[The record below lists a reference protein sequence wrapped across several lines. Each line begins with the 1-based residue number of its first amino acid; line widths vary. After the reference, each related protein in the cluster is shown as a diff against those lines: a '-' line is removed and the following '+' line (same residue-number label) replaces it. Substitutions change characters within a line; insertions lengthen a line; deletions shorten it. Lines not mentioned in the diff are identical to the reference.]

1 MHAEV
6 HAGLACLRL
15 GLAAAVWLAG
25 PGSVAARTPA
35 DVQSVVTVATAA
47 VREAFGGEAD
57 VILSQPVL
65 SLTTEAVIGIAEVQA
80 ALRRWADDKLTKW
93 TAGAV
98 GPRTIMMGW
107 SPGTSVALSIRR
119 GWGPDGR
126 CTGWDPRTRVDDWP
140 PPGAGES
147 SCWSKS

>member
-1 MHAEV
+1 MDGRVFYRIVVAVDFSPPSEEAWDHA
-6 HAGLACLRL
+6 RR
-15 GLAAAVWLAG
+15 LAALSDAELILTHV
-25 PGSVAARTPA
+25 VAAAPGF
-35 DVQSVVTVATAA
+35 V
-47 VREAFGGEAD
+47 GG
-57 VILSQPVL
+57 
-65 SLTTEAVIGIAEVQA
+65 SLTRTRIAEVQA
-80 ALRRWADDKLTKW
+80 SLRRWADDKLTKW

>member
-1 MHAEV
+1 MDGRGFYRIVVAVDFSPASEEAWDHA
-6 HAGLACLRL
+6 RR
-15 GLAAAVWLAG
+15 LAALSDAELILTHV
-25 PGSVAARTPA
+25 VAAAPGF
-35 DVQSVVTVATAA
+35 V
-47 VREAFGGEAD
+47 GG
-57 VILSQPVL
+57 
-65 SLTTEAVIGIAEVQA
+65 SLTRTRIAEVQA
-80 ALRRWADDKLTKW
+80 SLRRWADDKLTKW

-107 SPGTSVALSIRR
+107 SSGTSVAFGSRR

-126 CTGWDPRTRVDDWP
+126 CTVWDPRTRVDDWP

>member
-1 MHAEV
+1 MDGRGFYRIVVAVDFSPASKEAWDHA
-6 HAGLACLRL
+6 RR
-15 GLAAAVWLAG
+15 LAALSDAELILTHV
-25 PGSVAARTPA
+25 VAAAPGF
-35 DVQSVVTVATAA
+35 V
-47 VREAFGGEAD
+47 GG
-57 VILSQPVL
+57 
-65 SLTTEAVIGIAEVQA
+65 SLTRTRIAEVQA
-80 ALRRWADDKLTKW
+80 SLRRWADDKLTKW

-126 CTGWDPRTRVDDWP
+126 CIGWDPRTRVDDWP